1 MPLDGLFVHALA
13 HEFNQKLAGGRI
25 TKVHQPYPNE
35 IILVVRNNSQNFPV
49 LLSAHPA
56 YARAQ
61 VTQIP
66 YQNPKTPT
74 NFAMFLRRN
83 LEGAR
88 LEKIEQV
95 DNDRILHFAVN
106 THDELGDEQ
115 TLLLTLEMMG
125 RHSNLFLVREKDQRI
140 LELIKHVP
148 ADQNRVRSLMPGAT
162 YVLPPAQNKE
172 NPFTSDLGS
181 LAKILLDDER
191 ANWAKAIQ
199 QQFEGFSS
207 QSAQALVRAIDGA
220 SDAID
225 ATKNWLA
232 HFDQPAPTLYRSD
245 KNKLSYAAFDW
256 GQEASEKTSFET
268 LGELLDAYFA
278 GQAEADR
285 VNQQAASLVRLVKNE
300 LKKNLGK
307 QKKLEQTLTDSE
319 NADSFKV
326 KGDLLITYP
335 HLVKKGMT
343 EVEIENYYDE
353 NKRLKIALDPRFDG
367 LQNANRYFHKYRK
380 LRLAKDYVLEQ
391 LAATQEEIDYFNQ
404 IQTQLAVAS
413 PKDIADIKVELIDQG
428 YLREKARIKTKGK
441 QTKKPK
447 HVMGKPD
454 QFVAS
459 DGTLIEVGKN
469 NLQNDQLS
477 LKKSNRH
484 KIWLHVQK
492 LPGSHVLI
500 DSENPSEETI
510 EEAAKLAAYFSK
522 ARDSANVPV
531 DYLPAGKLRKPN
543 GAKPGFVIFE
553 GQQTIY
559 VTPDAH
565 LVQKLKKT

>member
-13 HEFNQKLAGGRI
+13 HELNEKLAGGRI
-25 TKVHQPYPNE
+25 TKVHQPYQNE
-35 IILVVRNNSQNFPV
+35 IILVVRNNQTNYPV

-61 VTQIP
+61 ITGIP

-88 LEKIEQV
+88 LDSVTQV
-95 DNDRILHFAVN
+95 ENDRILHFAVK
-106 THDELGDEQ
+106 THDDLGDEQ

-140 LELIKHVP
+140 LELVKHVP

-162 YVLPPAQNKE
+162 YTLPPKQNKE
-172 NPFTSDLGS
+172 NPFDSNLGS
-181 LAKILLDDER
+181 LAKILLDQDKDS
-191 ANWAKAIQ
+191 WVKSIQ
-199 QQFEGFSS
+199 QSFQGFST
-207 QSAQALVRAIDGA
+207 QSAQALAKELTEA
-220 SDAID
+220 SDAL
-225 ATKNWLA
+225 ATTKAWLDY
-232 HFDQPAPTLYRSD
+232 FNQPKPTLFRAE
-245 KNKLSYAAFDW
+245 NGKLSYAAFPWKQDGEQTTFDSL
-256 GQEASEKTSFET
+256 GQ
-268 LGELLDAYFA
+268 LLDAYFA

-285 VNQQAASLVRLVKNE
+285 VNQQAATLVRLVKNE
-300 LKKNLGK
+300 LKKNETK
-307 QKKLEQTLTDSE
+307 EKKLNQTLVDSE

-335 HLVKKGMT
+335 HLVHKGMK
-343 EVEIENYYDE
+343 EVEIENYYD
-353 NKRLKIALDPRFDG
+353 NNNLLKIALDPRFDG
-367 LQNANRYFHKYRK
+367 LQNANRYFNKYRK
-380 LRLAKDYVLEQ
+380 LRSAKDYVLKQ
-391 LAATQEEIDYFNQ
+391 LEVTKAEIEYFAS

-413 PKDIADIKVELIDQG
+413 PKDVADIRVELVEQG
-428 YLREKARIKTKGK
+428 YLKEKTKVKTKGK

-447 HVMGKPD
+447 HVMGQPD
-454 QFVAS
+454 KFEAT

-477 LKKSNRH
+477 LKKQNRQ

-492 LPGSHVLI
+492 MPGSHVLI
-500 DSENPSEETI
+500 DSENPSEQTLT
-510 EEAAKLAAYFSK
+510 EAAMLAAYFSK
-522 ARDSANVPV
+522 ARESANVPV

-553 GQQTIY
+553 GQQTLY
-559 VTPDAH
+559 VTPTAE
-565 LVQKLKKT
+565 LVQKLRK

>member
-13 HEFNQKLAGGRI
+13 HELNQTLAGGRI

-35 IILVVRNNSQNFPV
+35 IILVVRNNGQNYPV

-61 VTQIP
+61 VTRIP

-88 LEKIEQV
+88 LDSVTQV
-95 DNDRILHFAVN
+95 ENDRILHFAVN

-148 ADQNRVRSLMPGAT
+148 SDQNRVRSLIPGAT
-162 YVLPPAQNKE
+162 YILPPAQNKE
-172 NPFTSDLGS
+172 NPFTSDLGG
-181 LAKILLDDER
+181 LAKIILDSDK
-191 ANWAKAIQ
+191 ADWGKAIQ
-199 QQFEGFSS
+199 QEYQGFSGI
-207 QSAQALVRAIDGA
+207 SAKNLAGHLSGA
-220 SDAID
+220 SDAM
-225 ATKNWLA
+225 ATATDWLN
-232 HFDQPAPTLYRSD
+232 HFSSPKPTLYRSE

-256 GQEASEKTSFET
+256 GEVGSTAESYQT
-268 LGELLDAYFA
+268 LGDLLDAYFA

-300 LKKNLGK
+300 LKKNQSK
-307 QKKLEQTLTDSE
+307 EKKLNQTLVDSE
-319 NADSFKV
+319 NAEDLKV

-335 HLVKKGMT
+335 HLVKKGMNS
-343 EVEIENYYDE
+343 VQIENYYD
-353 NKRLKIALDPRFDG
+353 NNNLLTIALDPRFDG
-367 LQNANRYFHKYRK
+367 MQNANRYFHKYRK
-380 LRLAKDYVLEQ
+380 LRLAKDHVLGQ
-391 LAATQEEIDYFNQ
+391 LKETQAEIDYFSQ

-413 PKDIADIKVELIDQG
+413 PKDVADIKVELIEQG
-428 YLREKARIKTKGK
+428 YLREKVKVKTKGK
-441 QTKKPK
+441 QTRKPK

-454 QFVAS
+454 QFVS
-459 DGTLIEVGKN
+459 TDGTLIEVGKN

-477 LKKSNRH
+477 LKKTNRH

-500 DSENPSEETI
+500 DSDNPSAETL
-510 EEAAKLAAYFSK
+510 EEAAQLAAYFSK

-553 GQQTIY
+553 GQQTTY
-559 VTPDAH
+559 VTPDAT
-565 LVQKLKKT
+565 LVQKLKK